1 MTARC
6 QSNRPTLKPAFSS
19 LDRVFLV
26 PTADSWAVRSG
37 SLVSAARGGL
47 AGFQTSAR
55 NQVSALRYVVDCDFL
70 DLTLCSP
77 WIVLDYHC
85 FQMFDSGDCPDR
97 VPHCVDSSDRR

>member
-77 WIVLDYHC
+77 WIVL
-85 FQMFDSGDCPDR
+85 
-97 VPHCVDSSDRR
+97 